1 MNSIKYKDSLYTQR
15 EVTDLK
21 DLILGS
27 VDRYGQR
34 NAFLVKDKA
43 DGKYKGISYE
53 QFLNDINGLGT
64 KLIDM
69 GLLGKKIA
77 LIGENSYEWVLTYL
91 ATVNG
96 TGIIVPIDR
105 ELKAEEVFNL
115 LKRAGVSAVFYSKK
129 AKKTVDAIRDKCE
142 ANGINYFVFMDK
154 VWDIRRPLGTDDM
167 CEAQPDSIYTLIEQG
182 NELIKKGS
190 RDFIDAQID
199 ANALAV
205 LLFTSGTTGLAKG
218 VMLSHKNITS
228 NVYNMSKYVKII
240 DGGIGL
246 SVLPMHHTYEMTCHI
261 MTGLYQGMQ
270 IAICEGLKHIQENM
284 AEIPAN
290 VMLAVPLIFET
301 MHKKIWKKSEK
312 AGSAKKLRKMI
323 NISKKLKLY
332 NHPKIV
338 KKLFGQVH
346 EATGGE
352 ISIFIAGGAAIN
364 PEVIEDYQA
373 MGFTMIQGY
382 GMTECAPIIAV
393 NKDRYSKPAAA
404 GLPMPGTEIKIIDE
418 DENGVGEIIC
428 RGPSVMLGYYKNEEA
443 TKEAIRDGWLYTGDY
458 GYMDDDGFL
467 YISGRKKSVIVTKN
481 GKNIFPEEVEYYLL
495 ESEYIQEVLVHG
507 IEGERNN
514 DVVVKAEIY
523 PNYPFIEEKKGDL
536 SAMEL
541 NDLMQTIVDEANE
554 KMPTYKRVKRFSI
567 RKTDFEKTTTQKIK
581 RHVQSNLNGGV

>member
-1 MNSIKYKDSLYTQR
+1 MNSVKYKESLYAPR
-15 EVTDLK
+15 EVSDLK

-69 GLLGKKIA
+69 GLFGKKIA
-77 LIGENSYEWVLTYL
+77 LIGENSYEWVLTYF

-96 TGIIVPIDR
+96 TGVIVPIDR
-105 ELKAEEVFNL
+105 ELKAEEVLNL
-115 LKRAGVSAVFYSKK
+115 LNRAGVSAVFYSKK
-129 AKKTVDAIRDKCE
+129 AKKTIDKIKGKCE
-142 ANGINYFVFMDK
+142 ANGIKHFIFMDK
-154 VWDIRRPLGTDDM
+154 VWDVRNPSDIE
-167 CEAQPDSIYTLIEQG
+167 CETNEGSIYTLIEQG
-182 NELIKKGS
+182 KELIKKGS
-190 RDFIDAQID
+190 RDFIDAKID
-199 ANALAV
+199 PNVLAV

-240 DGGIGL
+240 DAGIGL

-261 MTGLYQGMQ
+261 MTGLYQGMA

-301 MHKKIWKKSEK
+301 MHKKVWKRSEK
-312 AGSAKKLRKMI
+312 SGKAKKMRRMI
-323 NISKKLKLY
+323 NLSKKLKLY

-338 KKLFGQVH
+338 KKIFKQVH

-404 GLPMPGTEIKIIDE
+404 GLPMPGTEVKIIDE
-418 DENGVGEIIC
+418 DENGIGEIVC
-428 RGPSVMLGYYKNEEA
+428 KGPSVMLGYYENDEA
-443 TKEAIRDGWLYTGDY
+443 TEETIKDGWLYTGDY

-467 YISGRKKSVIVTKN
+467 CVSGRKKSVIVTKN

-523 PNYPFIEEKKGDL
+523 PNYSFIAEQKG
-536 SAMEL
+536 EL
-541 NDLMQTIVDEANE
+541 TTAELTELMQTIIDEVNE
-554 KMPTYKRVKRFSI
+554 KMPTYKRVKRFNI

-581 RHVQSNLNGGV
+581 RHVQSNLNGGE

>member
-1 MNSIKYKDSLYTQR
+1 MNSVKYKESLYAPR
-15 EVTDLK
+15 EVSDLK

-69 GLLGKKIA
+69 GLFGKKIA
-77 LIGENSYEWVLTYL
+77 LIGENSYEWVLTYF

-96 TGIIVPIDR
+96 TGVIVPIDR
-105 ELKAEEVFNL
+105 ELKAEEVLNL
-115 LKRAGVSAVFYSKK
+115 LNRAGVSAVFYSQK
-129 AKKTVDAIRDKCE
+129 AKKTIDKIKGKCE
-142 ANGINYFVFMDK
+142 ANGIKHFIFMDK
-154 VWDIRRPLGTDDM
+154 VWDVRNPSDIE
-167 CEAQPDSIYTLIEQG
+167 CETNEDSIYTLIEQG
-182 NELIKKGS
+182 KELIKKGS
-190 RDFIDAQID
+190 RDFIDAKID
-199 ANALAV
+199 PNVLAV

-240 DGGIGL
+240 DAGIGL

-261 MTGLYQGMQ
+261 MTGLYQGMA

-301 MHKKIWKKSEK
+301 MHKKVWKRSEK
-312 AGSAKKLRKMI
+312 SGKAKKMRRMI
-323 NISKKLKLY
+323 NLSKKLKLY

-338 KKLFGQVH
+338 KKIFKQVH
-346 EATGGE
+346 EATGSE

-404 GLPMPGTEIKIIDE
+404 GLPMPGTEVKIIDE
-418 DENGVGEIIC
+418 DENGIGEIVC
-428 RGPSVMLGYYKNEEA
+428 KGPSVMLGYYENDEA
-443 TKEAIRDGWLYTGDY
+443 TEETIKDGWLYTGDY

-467 YISGRKKSVIVTKN
+467 YVSGRKKSVIVTKN

-523 PNYPFIEEKKGDL
+523 PNYSFIAEQKG
-536 SAMEL
+536 EL
-541 NDLMQTIVDEANE
+541 TTAELTELMQTIIDEVNG
-554 KMPTYKRVKRFSI
+554 KMPTYKRVKRFNI

-581 RHVQSNLNGGV
+581 RHVQSNLNGGE

>member
-1 MNSIKYKDSLYTQR
+1 MNSVKYKESLYAPR
-15 EVTDLK
+15 EVSDLK

-69 GLLGKKIA
+69 GLFGKKIA
-77 LIGENSYEWVLTYL
+77 LIGENSYEWVLTYF

-96 TGIIVPIDR
+96 TGVIVPIDR
-105 ELKAEEVFNL
+105 ELKAEEVLNL
-115 LKRAGVSAVFYSKK
+115 LNRAGVSTVFYSKK
-129 AKKTVDAIRDKCE
+129 AKKTIDKIKGKCG
-142 ANGINYFVFMDK
+142 ANGIKHFIFMDK
-154 VWDIRRPLGTDDM
+154 VWDVRNPSDIE
-167 CEAQPDSIYTLIEQG
+167 CETNEDSIYTLIEQG
-182 NELIKKGS
+182 KELIKKGS
-190 RDFIDAQID
+190 RDFIDAKID
-199 ANALAV
+199 PNVLAV

-261 MTGLYQGMQ
+261 MTGLYQGMA

-301 MHKKIWKKSEK
+301 MHKKVWKRSEK
-312 AGSAKKLRKMI
+312 SGKAKKMRRMI
-323 NISKKLKLY
+323 NLSKKLKLY

-338 KKLFGQVH
+338 KKIFKQVH

-404 GLPMPGTEIKIIDE
+404 GLPMPGTEVKIIDE
-418 DENGVGEIIC
+418 DENGIGEIVC
-428 RGPSVMLGYYKNEEA
+428 KGPSVMLGYYENDEA
-443 TKEAIRDGWLYTGDY
+443 TEETIKDGWLYTGDY

-467 YISGRKKSVIVTKN
+467 YVSGRKKSVIVTKN

-523 PNYPFIEEKKGDL
+523 PNYSFIAEQKG
-536 SAMEL
+536 EL
-541 NDLMQTIVDEANE
+541 TTAELTELMQTIIDEVNE
-554 KMPTYKRVKRFSI
+554 KMPTYKRVKRFNI

-581 RHVQSNLNGGV
+581 RHVKSNLNGGE

>member
-1 MNSIKYKDSLYTQR
+1 MNSVKYKESLYAPR
-15 EVTDLK
+15 EVSDLK

-69 GLLGKKIA
+69 GLFGKKIA
-77 LIGENSYEWVLTYL
+77 LIGENSYEWVLTYF

-96 TGIIVPIDR
+96 TGVIVPIDR
-105 ELKAEEVFNL
+105 ELKAEEVLNL
-115 LKRAGVSAVFYSKK
+115 LNRAGVSAVFYSQK
-129 AKKTVDAIRDKCE
+129 AKKTIDKIKGKCE
-142 ANGINYFVFMDK
+142 ANGIKHFIFMDK
-154 VWDIRRPLGTDDM
+154 VWDVRNPSDIE
-167 CEAQPDSIYTLIEQG
+167 CETNEDSIYTLIEQG
-182 NELIKKGS
+182 KELIKKGS
-190 RDFIDAQID
+190 RDFIDAKID
-199 ANALAV
+199 PNVLAV

-240 DGGIGL
+240 DAGIGL

-261 MTGLYQGMQ
+261 MTGLYQGMA

-301 MHKKIWKKSEK
+301 MHKKVWKRSEK
-312 AGSAKKLRKMI
+312 SGKAKKMRRMI
-323 NISKKLKLY
+323 NLSKKLKLY

-338 KKLFGQVH
+338 KKIFKQVH

-404 GLPMPGTEIKIIDE
+404 GLPMPGTEVKIIDE
-418 DENGVGEIIC
+418 DENGIGEIVC
-428 RGPSVMLGYYKNEEA
+428 KGPSVMLGYYENDEA
-443 TKEAIRDGWLYTGDY
+443 TEETIKDGWLYTGDY

-467 YISGRKKSVIVTKN
+467 YVSGRKKSVIVTKN

-523 PNYPFIEEKKGDL
+523 PNYSFIAEQKG
-536 SAMEL
+536 EL
-541 NDLMQTIVDEANE
+541 TTAELTELMQTIIDEVNE
-554 KMPTYKRVKRFSI
+554 KMPTYKRVKRFNI

-581 RHVQSNLNGGV
+581 RHVQSNLNGGE

>member
-1 MNSIKYKDSLYTQR
+1 MNSVKYKESLYAPR
-15 EVTDLK
+15 EVSDLK

-69 GLLGKKIA
+69 GLFGKKIA
-77 LIGENSYEWVLTYL
+77 LIGENSYEWVLTYF

-96 TGIIVPIDR
+96 TGVIVPIDR
-105 ELKAEEVFNL
+105 ELKAEEVLNL
-115 LKRAGVSAVFYSKK
+115 LNRAGVSAVFYSKK
-129 AKKTVDAIRDKCE
+129 AKKTIDKIKRKCE
-142 ANGINYFVFMDK
+142 ANGIKHFIFMDK
-154 VWDIRRPLGTDDM
+154 VWDVRNPSDIE
-167 CEAQPDSIYTLIEQG
+167 CETNEDSIYTLIEQG

-190 RDFIDAQID
+190 RDFIDAKID
-199 ANALAV
+199 PNVLAV

-261 MTGLYQGMQ
+261 MTGLYQGMA

-301 MHKKIWKKSEK
+301 MHKKVWKRSEK
-312 AGSAKKLRKMI
+312 SGKAKKMRRMI
-323 NISKKLKLY
+323 NLSKKLELY

-338 KKLFGQVH
+338 KKIFKQVH

-404 GLPMPGTEIKIIDE
+404 GLPMPGTEVKIIDE
-418 DENGVGEIIC
+418 DENGIGEIVC
-428 RGPSVMLGYYKNEEA
+428 KGPSVMLGYYENDEA
-443 TKEAIRDGWLYTGDY
+443 TEETIKDGWLYTGDY

-467 YISGRKKSVIVTKN
+467 YVSGRKKSVIVTKN

-523 PNYPFIEEKKGDL
+523 PNYSFIAEQKG
-536 SAMEL
+536 EL
-541 NDLMQTIVDEANE
+541 TTAELTELMQTIIDEVNE
-554 KMPTYKRVKRFSI
+554 KMPTYKRVKRFNI

-581 RHVQSNLNGGV
+581 RHVQSNLNGGE

>member
-1 MNSIKYKDSLYTQR
+1 MNSVKYKESLYAPR
-15 EVTDLK
+15 EVSDLK

-69 GLLGKKIA
+69 GLFGKKIA
-77 LIGENSYEWVLTYL
+77 LIGENSYEWVLTYF

-96 TGIIVPIDR
+96 TGVIVPIDR
-105 ELKAEEVFNL
+105 ELKAEEVLNL
-115 LKRAGVSAVFYSKK
+115 LNRAGVSAVFYSKK
-129 AKKTVDAIRDKCE
+129 AKKTIDKIKGKCE
-142 ANGINYFVFMDK
+142 ANGIKHFIFMDK
-154 VWDIRRPLGTDDM
+154 VWDVRNPSDIECKTN
-167 CEAQPDSIYTLIEQG
+167 EDSIYTLIEQG

-190 RDFIDAQID
+190 RDFIDAKID
-199 ANALAV
+199 PNVLAV

-240 DGGIGL
+240 DAGIGL

-261 MTGLYQGMQ
+261 MTGLYQGMS

-301 MHKKIWKKSEK
+301 MHKKVWKRSEK
-312 AGSAKKLRKMI
+312 SGKAKKMRRMI
-323 NISKKLKLY
+323 NLSKKLKLY

-338 KKLFGQVH
+338 KKIFKQVH

-404 GLPMPGTEIKIIDE
+404 GLPMPGTEVKIIDE
-418 DENGVGEIIC
+418 DENGIGEIVC
-428 RGPSVMLGYYKNEEA
+428 KGPSVMLGYYENDEA
-443 TKEAIRDGWLYTGDY
+443 TEETIKDGWLYTGDY

-467 YISGRKKSVIVTKN
+467 YVSGRKKSVIVTKN

-523 PNYPFIEEKKGDL
+523 PNYSFIAEQKG
-536 SAMEL
+536 EL
-541 NDLMQTIVDEANE
+541 TTAELTELMQTIIDEVNG
-554 KMPTYKRVKRFSI
+554 KMPAYKRVKRFNI

-581 RHVQSNLNGGV
+581 RHVQSNLNGGE

>member
-1 MNSIKYKDSLYTQR
+1 MNSVKYKESLYAPR
-15 EVTDLK
+15 EVSDLK

-69 GLLGKKIA
+69 GLFGKKIA
-77 LIGENSYEWVLTYL
+77 LIGENSYEWVLTYF

-96 TGIIVPIDR
+96 TGVIVPIDR
-105 ELKAEEVFNL
+105 ELKAEEVLNL
-115 LKRAGVSAVFYSKK
+115 LNRAGVSTVFYSKK
-129 AKKTVDAIRDKCE
+129 AKKTIDKIKGKCE
-142 ANGINYFVFMDK
+142 ANGIKHFIFMDK
-154 VWDIRRPLGTDDM
+154 VWDVRNPSDIE
-167 CEAQPDSIYTLIEQG
+167 CETNEDSIYTLIEQG
-182 NELIKKGS
+182 KELIKKGS
-190 RDFIDAQID
+190 RDFIDAKID
-199 ANALAV
+199 PNVLAV

-261 MTGLYQGMQ
+261 MTGLYQGMA

-301 MHKKIWKKSEK
+301 MHKKVWKRSEK
-312 AGSAKKLRKMI
+312 SGKAKKMRRMI
-323 NISKKLKLY
+323 NLSKKLKLY

-338 KKLFGQVH
+338 KKIFKQVH

-404 GLPMPGTEIKIIDE
+404 GLPMPGTEVKIIDE
-418 DENGVGEIIC
+418 DENGIGEIVC
-428 RGPSVMLGYYKNEEA
+428 KGPSVMLGYYENDEA
-443 TKEAIRDGWLYTGDY
+443 TEETIKDGWLYTGDY

-467 YISGRKKSVIVTKN
+467 YVSGRKKSVIVTKN

-523 PNYPFIEEKKGDL
+523 PNYSFIAEQKG
-536 SAMEL
+536 EL
-541 NDLMQTIVDEANE
+541 TTAELTELMQTIIDEVNE
-554 KMPTYKRVKRFSI
+554 KMPTYKRVKRFNI

-581 RHVQSNLNGGV
+581 RHVQSNLNGGE

>member
-1 MNSIKYKDSLYTQR
+1 MNSVKYKESLYAPR
-15 EVTDLK
+15 EVSDLK

-69 GLLGKKIA
+69 GLFGKKIA
-77 LIGENSYEWVLTYL
+77 LIGENSYEWVLTYF

-96 TGIIVPIDR
+96 TGVIVPIDR
-105 ELKAEEVFNL
+105 ELKAEEVLNL
-115 LKRAGVSAVFYSKK
+115 LNRAGVSAVFYSKK
-129 AKKTVDAIRDKCE
+129 AKKTIDKIKGKCE
-142 ANGINYFVFMDK
+142 ANGIKHFIFMDK
-154 VWDIRRPLGTDDM
+154 VWDVRNPSDIE
-167 CEAQPDSIYTLIEQG
+167 CETNEDSIYTLIEQG
-182 NELIKKGS
+182 KELIKKGS
-190 RDFIDAQID
+190 RDFIDAKID
-199 ANALAV
+199 PNVLAV

-240 DGGIGL
+240 DAGIGL

-261 MTGLYQGMQ
+261 MTGLYQGMA

-301 MHKKIWKKSEK
+301 MHKKVWKRSEK
-312 AGSAKKLRKMI
+312 SGKAKKMRRMI
-323 NISKKLKLY
+323 NLSKKLKLY

-338 KKLFGQVH
+338 KKIFKQVH

-404 GLPMPGTEIKIIDE
+404 GLPMPGTEVKIIDE
-418 DENGVGEIIC
+418 DENGIGEIVC
-428 RGPSVMLGYYKNEEA
+428 KGPSVMLGYYENDEA
-443 TKEAIRDGWLYTGDY
+443 TEETIKDGWLYTGDY

-467 YISGRKKSVIVTKN
+467 YVSGRKKSVIVTKN

-523 PNYPFIEEKKGDL
+523 PNYSFIAEQKG
-536 SAMEL
+536 EL
-541 NDLMQTIVDEANE
+541 TTAELTELMQTIIDEVNE
-554 KMPTYKRVKRFSI
+554 KMPTYKRVKRFNI

-581 RHVQSNLNGGV
+581 RHVQSNLNGGE

>member
-1 MNSIKYKDSLYTQR
+1 MNSVKYKESLYAPR
-15 EVTDLK
+15 EVSDLK

-69 GLLGKKIA
+69 GLFGKKIA
-77 LIGENSYEWVLTYL
+77 LIGENSYEWVLTYF

-96 TGIIVPIDR
+96 TGVIVPIDR
-105 ELKAEEVFNL
+105 ELKAEEVLNL
-115 LKRAGVSAVFYSKK
+115 LNRAGVSAVFYSKK
-129 AKKTVDAIRDKCE
+129 AKKTIDKIKGKCE
-142 ANGINYFVFMDK
+142 ANGIKHFIFMDK
-154 VWDIRRPLGTDDM
+154 VWDVRNPSDIE
-167 CEAQPDSIYTLIEQG
+167 CETNEDSIYTLIEQG
-182 NELIKKGS
+182 KELIKKGS
-190 RDFIDAQID
+190 RDFIDAKID
-199 ANALAV
+199 PNVLAV

-261 MTGLYQGMQ
+261 MTGLYQGMA

-301 MHKKIWKKSEK
+301 MHKKVWKRSEK
-312 AGSAKKLRKMI
+312 SGKAKKMRRMI
-323 NISKKLKLY
+323 NLSKKLKLY

-338 KKLFGQVH
+338 KKIFKQVH

-404 GLPMPGTEIKIIDE
+404 GLPMPGTEVKIIDE
-418 DENGVGEIIC
+418 DENGIGEIVC
-428 RGPSVMLGYYKNEEA
+428 KGPSVMLGYYENDEA
-443 TKEAIRDGWLYTGDY
+443 TEETIKDGWLYTGDY

-467 YISGRKKSVIVTKN
+467 YVSGRKKSVIVTKN

-523 PNYPFIEEKKGDL
+523 PNYSFIAEQKG
-536 SAMEL
+536 EL
-541 NDLMQTIVDEANE
+541 TTAELTELMQTIIDEVNE
-554 KMPTYKRVKRFSI
+554 KMPTYKRVKRFNI

-581 RHVQSNLNGGV
+581 RHVQSNLNGGE

>member
-77 LIGENSYEWVLTYL
+77 LIGENSYEWVLTYF

-199 ANALAV
+199 VNALAV

-312 AGSAKKLRKMI
+312 AGSAEKLRRMI

-404 GLPMPGTEIKIIDE
+404 GLPMPGTEIKIVDE

-428 RGPSVMLGYYKNEEA
+428 KGPSVMLGYYKNEEA

-536 SAMEL
+536 SPMEL

>member
-1 MNSIKYKDSLYTQR
+1 MNSVKYKESLYAPR
-15 EVTDLK
+15 EVSDLK

-69 GLLGKKIA
+69 GLFGKKIA
-77 LIGENSYEWVLTYL
+77 LIGENSYEWVLTYF

-96 TGIIVPIDR
+96 TGVIVPIDR
-105 ELKAEEVFNL
+105 ELKAEEVLNL
-115 LKRAGVSAVFYSKK
+115 LNRAGVSAVFYSKK
-129 AKKTVDAIRDKCE
+129 AKKTIDKIKGKCE
-142 ANGINYFVFMDK
+142 ANGIKHFIFMDK
-154 VWDIRRPLGTDDM
+154 VWDVRNPSDIE
-167 CEAQPDSIYTLIEQG
+167 CETNEDSIYTLIEQG
-182 NELIKKGS
+182 KELIKKGS
-190 RDFIDAQID
+190 RDFIDAKID
-199 ANALAV
+199 PNVLAV

-240 DGGIGL
+240 DAGIGL

-261 MTGLYQGMQ
+261 MTGLYQGMA

-301 MHKKIWKKSEK
+301 MHKKVWKRSEK
-312 AGSAKKLRKMI
+312 SGKAKKMRRMI
-323 NISKKLKLY
+323 NLSKKLKLY

-338 KKLFGQVH
+338 KKIFKQVH

-404 GLPMPGTEIKIIDE
+404 GLPMPGTEVKIIDE
-418 DENGVGEIIC
+418 DENGIGEIVC
-428 RGPSVMLGYYKNEEA
+428 KGPSVMLGYYENDEA
-443 TKEAIRDGWLYTGDY
+443 TEETIKDGWLYTGDY

-467 YISGRKKSVIVTKN
+467 YVSGRKKSVIVTKN

-523 PNYPFIEEKKGDL
+523 PNYSFIAEQKG
-536 SAMEL
+536 EL
-541 NDLMQTIVDEANE
+541 TTAELTELMQTIIDEVNG
-554 KMPTYKRVKRFSI
+554 KMPTYKRVKRFNI

-581 RHVQSNLNGGV
+581 RHVQSNLNGGE